1 MGNTPINPTPTPPQR
16 THARLTMIA
25 RLLIVIALATTA
37 SAYFIDV
44 GSNVLGAGSPFET
57 AAGVSAAEWYD
68 YDNAFRSSSDTPDDV
83 EREDAMVVSIVKDNN
98 GLHYVAVINDI
109 PNDEEGGSSSL
120 VITCGNGSGQAAQD
134 ACNAALSGS
143 AVVLDDTGE
152 TQFPVPDTPNTYQ
165 VNHGWVECCTDGIM
179 FGPFDSDA
187 VDIFLTNTAREN
199 LDNGLFI
206 AYSDNGT
213 TSYFGPFGIN
223 ETVRIYGGF
232 QDLNVPF
239 ACDCSGTSKSSDTNS
254 VTLAFADN
262 GVSCA

>member
-1 MGNTPINPTPTPPQR
+1 MG
-16 THARLTMIA
+16 THAQLTMIA

-57 AAGVSAAEWYD
+57 AAGVSAAQWYD

-143 AVVLDDTGE
+143 AVVLDDNRSEE

-179 FGPFDSDA
+179 
-187 VDIFLTNTAREN
+187 
-199 LDNGLFI
+199 
-206 AYSDNGT
+206 
-213 TSYFGPFGIN
+213 FGPFGIN